1 MNRWTQ
7 KTRHCVT
14 LVVLM
19 LITLSCTCLSETLT
33 PTQESY
39 FLSETLTPTPAS
51 LLLGEALQVGDLYVT
66 VSEYDT
72 TTDCVTSKSGYE
84 ICPSE
89 GAIFLWIHLI
99 ARHTGDASALPVDA
113 SFRTTLLYRSQLL
126 DRCEQS
132 DFPDKP
138 EWPGGCSGDW
148 EDTQM
153 YSGANLQGWLAFEVP
168 SGFDIRNVIVHLD
181 NWIPQFA
188 QDWIL
193 AP

>member
-1 MNRWTQ
+1 MNRWSQ
-7 KTRHCVT
+7 KTWHCVT
-14 LVVLM
+14 LAVLI
-19 LITLSCTCLSETLT
+19 LITLSCTCLPETLM

-39 FLSETLTPTPAS
+39 FLSETLTPTPAP
-51 LLLGEALQVGDLYVT
+51 LLLGEALQVGNLYV
-66 VSEYDT
+66 VISEYDT
-72 TTDCVTSKSGYE
+72 TIDCVTSTTGYE

-113 SFRTTLLYRSQLL
+113 SFRTTLLYRGQLL
-126 DRCEQS
+126 DRCEHS

-168 SGFDIRNVIVHLD
+168 SGFDIRDVIVHLD
-181 NWIPQFA
+181 NWIPRFA
-188 QDWIL
+188 QDWTL